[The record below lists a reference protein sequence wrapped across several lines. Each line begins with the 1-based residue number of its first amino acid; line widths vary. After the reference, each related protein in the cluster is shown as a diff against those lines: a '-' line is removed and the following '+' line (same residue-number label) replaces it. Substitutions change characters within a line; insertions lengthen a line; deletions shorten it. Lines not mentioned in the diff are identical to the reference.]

1 MTKPVGMMSMAEYKI
16 LHQGCP
22 KCGRAPNRLTSVSYP
37 APPDLNVVECMC
49 NWIGTVNELKPQ
61 KKKETTMPAKE
72 ITWETVLADAVE
84 RAITSAYAR
93 TSPGGS
99 TPYAAWMSKQSE
111 SVTPVAIWNAAVE
124 ASLKIVVESAMSG
137 GTDSDRAVRLSELQE
152 KIGKLIA
159 SSDGA
164 PKEEKRG
171 ATIPQKITV
180 DMVIEK
186 YVATRDLIAEK
197 TKALN
202 AELADL
208 KALQEKR
215 EAWLMSEM
223 NRVGASSMKTPHG
236 TSYIK
241 TMDSVSVADWETFF
255 GWVQANA
262 EFEFLTHAVSK
273 TAVKQRLEDGQAPP
287 PGGNFTTFKGIKVRR
302 S

>member
-16 LHQGCP
+16 LHQVCP
-22 KCGRAPNRLTSVSYP
+22 KCGRAPNRLTSVNYP

-61 KKKETTMPAKE
+61 KKKETTMRSPKKNRPDPTGCPICGHTEFSSTLLGSIGGIDANILTCGNCLWKG
-72 ITWETVLADAVE
+72 IRSDLGYTVA
-84 RAITSAYAR
+84 
-93 TSPGGS
+93 
-99 TPYAAWMSKQSE
+99 
-111 SVTPVAIWNAAVE
+111 
-124 ASLKIVVESAMSG
+124 
-137 GTDSDRAVRLSELQE
+137 
-152 KIGKLIA
+152 
-159 SSDGA
+159 
-164 PKEEKRG
+164 
-171 ATIPQKITV
+171 ITV

-186 YVATRDLIAEK
+186 YVATRDLITEK
-197 TKALN
+197 KKALD

-223 NRVGASSMKTPHG
+223 TRVGATSLKTPHG
-236 TSYIK
+236 TSYIE

-255 GWVQANA
+255 TWVQANA

-287 PGGNFTTFKGIKVRR
+287 PGVNFTTFKGIKVRR

>member
-1 MTKPVGMMSMAEYKI
+1 MTASKPVGMMSMAEYKI

-22 KCGRAPNRLTSVSYP
+22 KCGRAPNRLTSVPYP

-61 KKKETTMPAKE
+61 KKETTM
-72 ITWETVLADAVE
+72 TQT
-84 RAITSAYAR
+84 
-93 TSPGGS
+93 
-99 TPYAAWMSKQSE
+99 
-111 SVTPVAIWNAAVE
+111 
-124 ASLKIVVESAMSG
+124 
-137 GTDSDRAVRLSELQE
+137 
-152 KIGKLIA
+152 
-159 SSDGA
+159 
-164 PKEEKRG
+164 
-171 ATIPQKITV
+171 ITV

-197 TKALN
+197 KKALD

-208 KALQEKR
+208 KVLQEKR

-236 TSYIK
+236 TSYIE

-287 PGGNFTTFKGIKVRR
+287 PGVNYSTFKGIKVRR